1 MLTDDDKAEDIDN
14 WDYFRQMKARLTPS
28 KILKIRRENAELS
41 QAALAEK
48 CGIASSNIALM
59 ETGKRNIGAHTA
71 RKLAEALSGKIRNKD
86 VKVAIVPPDKGGYTV
101 LDIVFG
107 DAMAAELVLKPYEIK
122 DEATGKTISGNSY
135 GVLSHDE
142 NGEIYECAIKPFRS
156 SDKSLLNMLLK

>member
-1 MLTDDDKAEDIDN
+1 MAKNNNKQIFVERETFEKNDKT
-14 WDYFRQMKARLTPS
+14 YFSYFIK
-28 KILKIRRENAELS
+28 
-41 QAALAEK
+41 
-48 CGIASSNIALM
+48 
-59 ETGKRNIGAHTA
+59 
-71 RKLAEALSGKIRNKD
+71 GKIRGKD

-122 DEATGKTISGNSY
+122 DEATGKVISGNSY
-135 GVLSHDE
+135 GVVSYDE